1 VEHSTAG
8 VNRGAPIGEGRWS
21 GRRIIAVTGSQDW
34 RRQRWEE
41 THQRIYAAALRL
53 FQEHGFDRVS
63 VGQIAS
69 ASGVSVP
76 TFYAHY
82 PSKEHVIMKLPTAE
96 DMAALMATQPA
107 DLPVGARL
115 RRAAPLW
122 LAQLGAEE
130 RAEMLARWRVIAVTP
145 VLRTRAAEF
154 ERSTAEMVAGAL
166 PGQAGV
172 ALTPAQAVIVN
183 AYLAAYT
190 AGLLEWAD
198 GEGRGNLEEIVD
210 RAFQALDQE
219 R

>member
-1 VEHSTAG
+1 MQVRTED
-8 VNRGAPIGEGRWS
+8 R
-21 GRRIIAVTGSQDW
+21 AVTETHDW

-41 THQRIYAAALRL
+41 THQRIYATALRL

-69 ASGVSVP
+69 GAGVSVP

-107 DLPVGARL
+107 DLPVGVRL

-166 PGQAGV
+166 PGQAGIS
-172 ALTPAQAVIVN
+172 LTPAQAVIVN

-190 AGLLEWAD
+190 AGLLAWAD
-198 GEGRGNLEEIVD
+198 GEGTGNLEEFVD
-210 RAFQALDQE
+210 RAFQALEQE